1 MALCPIWDYGFG
13 GGATPSYQTNT
24 SDQLAY
30 IINHSKARFIF
41 AENQEQYSKLETARP
56 KLSGLE
62 KVILFEKVPGA
73 DPQWTIHFDD
83 FLKLGNATFH
93 AEFENRLETIKPD
106 DTAFIIY
113 TSGTTGVPKAVITTH
128 FNLTFMGEILMKRYG
143 VDLTP
148 RAMSYLPLS
157 HIAEQISTN
166 ILQLETGGEVFLCS
180 DVQLLKEY
188 LPEVM
193 PHELLGVPRVWEKVE
208 AGLKAVIEGSSFFKK
223 NLLQWALATELKA
236 FDREQATGHQVDSFA
251 RRMAHKL
258 VINKIKQKLGMSEV
272 ILAFIGAAPSN
283 IDNLRFFASL
293 GIRINEVYGM
303 TETTG
308 ILTGTHPSDLA
319 FGTVGKPLDGVEVKI
334 ADDGEIIA
342 RGPNLTKGYMHD
354 EAATREL
361 WEDGWLHTGDIGEFD
376 KNGNLKITDR
386 KKDLIVTAGGK
397 NVAPQPI
404 EAKLKRID
412 GISQAVVCG
421 DQKPY
426 LVALLTLDALS
437 IDNVAAQLDIDANTA
452 EKLAANPAFIQH
464 VTDEIEKVNETV
476 ARFEKVGRFKVLSTD
491 FTIEADELTP
501 TMKLKRKVVNNKYAA
516 EIEEIYR
523 Q

>member
-1 MALCPIWDYGFG
+1 
-13 GGATPSYQTNT
+13 
-24 SDQLAY
+24 
-30 IINHSKARFIF
+30 
-41 AENQEQYSKLETARP
+41 
-56 KLSGLE
+56 
-62 KVILFEKVPGA
+62 
-73 DPQWTIHFDD
+73 
-83 FLKLGNATFH
+83 
-93 AEFENRLETIKPD
+93 
-106 DTAFIIY
+106 
-113 TSGTTGVPKAVITTH
+113 
-128 FNLTFMGEILMKRYG
+128 
-143 VDLTP
+143 
-148 RAMSYLPLS
+148 
-157 HIAEQISTN
+157 
-166 ILQLETGGEVFLCS
+166 
-180 DVQLLKEY
+180 
-188 LPEVM
+188 
-193 PHELLGVPRVWEKVE
+193 
-208 AGLKAVIEGSSFFKK
+208 
-223 NLLQWALATELKA
+223 
-236 FDREQATGHQVDSFA
+236 
-251 RRMAHKL
+251 
-258 VINKIKQKLGMSEV
+258 
-272 ILAFIGAAPSN
+272 
-283 IDNLRFFASL
+283 
-293 GIRINEVYGM
+293 M